1 MEISGA
7 AVEELLTAPKF
18 YITEEM
24 WEAELDRR
32 RKEKKEQ
39 ARKRYNQAYYL
50 KNKDKIDAQNKENAR
65 KKRQASKS
73 GSPPPSSSVSA

>member
-1 MEISGA
+1 MEINAA
-7 AVEELLTAPKF
+7 AVEDLLTAPKF

-73 GSPPPSSSVSA
+73 GSPPPSVSA